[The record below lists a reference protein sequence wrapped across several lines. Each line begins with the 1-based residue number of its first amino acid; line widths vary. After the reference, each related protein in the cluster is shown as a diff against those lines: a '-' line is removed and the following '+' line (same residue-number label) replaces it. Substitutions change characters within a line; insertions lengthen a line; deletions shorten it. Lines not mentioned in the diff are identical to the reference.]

1 MVIYSSLLLFLGVS
15 LLCVLVL
22 CAVCRGLW
30 VEHRWSPG
38 GGLPEDGS
46 TEGVLALGLGPRQ
59 LVRAWLALLLEI
71 KVVVVR

>member
-1 MVIYSSLLLFLGVS
+1 
-15 LLCVLVL
+15 
-22 CAVCRGLW
+22 

-71 KVVVVR
+71 KVVVVRYGQHRGKMRQEASRCQD

>member
-1 MVIYSSLLLFLGVS
+1 M
-15 LLCVLVL
+15 
-22 CAVCRGLW
+22 
-30 VEHRWSPG
+30 EHRWSPG